1 MFDIENRLLQ
11 ELSLY
16 MVAKGYGAIAKATID
31 PIIVYTAEK
40 KKKMA
45 TINNPKIISDVEF
58 ILKKYNDDAEYRF
71 ARHLERN
78 NKKSRG

>member
-16 MVAKGYGAIAKATID
+16 MKAKGYDTIAKATID
-31 PIIVYTAEK
+31 PIITKTAEAG
-40 KKKMA
+40 KKMA
-45 TINNPKIISDVEF
+45 TIHSPKIISDVEF

-71 ARHLERN
+71 ARHLQRN
-78 NKKSRG
+78 NKITS

>member
-1 MFDIENRLLQ
+1 MLDIKNRLLQ

-31 PIIVYTAEK
+31 PIIAKTAEA

-45 TINNPKIISDVEF
+45 TINSPKIISDVEF

-71 ARHLERN
+71 ARHLQRN
-78 NKKSRG
+78 NNSTS